1 MRFASRIRP
10 ATPSKRSS
18 WDIHDVALD
27 MMAKGEEVI
36 VLTVGDSDFASP
48 KAAVAAVADSLA
60 RGRTYYTA
68 PAGDPPLRAAIA
80 RRQSGMIGREITADQ
95 VVVTVGAQNALL
107 IAAMCLLDPGD
118 DVIVPEPLYSTYPG
132 TLALAGARTIAVAS
146 PAENGFHPPVAGIAA
161 AVTPRTKAIFLA
173 TPNNPT
179 GAVYS
184 QQEMRE
190 IADICKKHDLWLVSD
205 EVYAGIVYDG
215 RHFSAGSLADVAER
229 TVVIGSLS
237 KSHAMAGWRLGWMV
251 APRGLARHA
260 ERVSTWVTFGIPTFI
275 QDAAV
280 VALETEPQ
288 GMPELKEAYARRRRL
303 FCDRLMNVPGVVPHW
318 PEGGM
323 FVMLDIRQSGLPA
336 YDFAMALAREKR
348 VAVVP
353 ADDFGASAQGYLRVN
368 LGAADAAIETA
379 AARIAD
385 FAFALHER
393 KAERYPSRIGTA

>member
-1 MRFASRIRP
+1 MRFASRIQP
-10 ATPSKRSS
+10 ASPSQRSS

-27 MMAKGEEVI
+27 MMAEGEDVI

-48 KAAVAAVADSLA
+48 TAAIEAVADSLA

-68 PAGDPPLRAAIA
+68 PAGDEPLRTTIA
-80 RRQSGMIGREITADQ
+80 RHQSKLNGREIAADQ
-95 VVVTVGAQNALL
+95 VIVTVGAQNALL

-118 DVIVPEPLYSTYPG
+118 EVIVPEPLYSTYPG
-132 TLALAGARTIAVAS
+132 TLGLAGARTVTVAS
-146 PAENGFHPPVAGIAA
+146 PAANGFHPPITSIAA

-184 QQEMRE
+184 QDELRQ
-190 IADICKKHDLWLVSD
+190 IADICKAHDLWLVSD
-205 EVYAGIVYDG
+205 EVYAGIVFEG
-215 RHFSAGSLADVAER
+215 RHVSAGSLADIAER
-229 TVVIGSLS
+229 TVTIGSLS

-251 APRGLARHA
+251 APLALARHA

-280 VALETEPQ
+280 VALETQPL
-288 GMPELKEAYARRRRL
+288 GMPELKAAYARRRRL
-303 FCDRLMNVPGVVPHW
+303 FCDRLMNVPGVVPQW

-323 FVMLDIRQSGLPA
+323 FVMLDVRGSGISA
-336 YDFAMALAREKR
+336 YDFAMGLVREER

-353 ADDFGASAQGYLRVN
+353 ADDFGPSALGYLRVN
-368 LGAADAAIETA
+368 LGAADAVIEEA
-379 AARIAD
+379 AARIARY
-385 FAFALHER
+385 AFALHEK
-393 KAERYPSRIGTA
+393 KAADRPRQLLPE

>member
-1 MRFASRIRP
+1 MRFASRMKP
-10 ATPSKRSS
+10 ATPSQRSS
-18 WDIHDVALD
+18 WDIHDVALE
-27 MMAKGEEVI
+27 MMGKGDDVI

-48 KAAVAAVADSLA
+48 KAAVDAVGEALA

-80 RRQSGMIGREITADQ
+80 RQQSAMIGREIAPDQ

-107 IAAMCLLDPGD
+107 IAALCLLDPGD
-118 DVIVPEPLYSTYPG
+118 EVIVPEPLYSTYPG

-146 PAENGFHPPVAGIAA
+146 PAENGFHPPAASIAA

-184 QQEMRE
+184 QDELRQ
-190 IADICKKHDLWLVSD
+190 IGDICKKHDLWLVSD
-205 EVYAGIVYDG
+205 EVYSGIVYEG
-215 RHFSAGSLADVAER
+215 RHFSAGRLIDIAER
-229 TVVIGSLS
+229 TAIIGSLS

-251 APRGLARHA
+251 APPALARHA
-260 ERVSTWVTFGIPTFI
+260 AKVSTWITFGIPTFI

-280 VALETEPQ
+280 VALETQPE

-303 FCDRLMNVPGVVPHW
+303 FCDRLMNVPGLVPHW

-323 FVMLDIRQSGLPA
+323 FVMLDVRGSGVPA
-336 YDFAMALAREKR
+336 YEYAMGLVREKR
-348 VAVVP
+348 VALVP

-368 LGAADAAIETA
+368 LGAADELIEEAAL
-379 AARIAD
+379 RIAEY
-385 FAFALHER
+385 AFALHEG
-393 KAERYPSRIGTA
+393 KAAARPRELLPD